1 MTDAHPYAEDGEHKQ
16 NADPRAFDSRK
27 VPSWFPPED
36 EAHAA
41 PPPPITTETVAM
53 TLAERYRSI
62 LEAQALQ
69 AAAAEQNRDR
79 AKHPTANAAAMRARE
94 KFLREAE
101 AETRRRLRRRARG
114 SIVPYAIAGM
124 AAVLTGV
131 GFGYAYTQH
140 ERLGQAFHSFAAVLA
155 APPQVTEAPRKAADS
170 VVEKKPIV
178 SAKIE
183 VQDLSGNVNSMI
195 PLMLSAEPGD
205 ANQNLIL
212 KLSGLPAEAY
222 LTAGTRDG
230 DGWELSP
237 AQAQQAKLVIPRAD
251 QSSFDVSVAAFEG
264 NTGQLA
270 APVKEF
276 TVAIVDSGVQ
286 VAPASAPADTVTTK
300 PAQVK
305 PEAAGLLTKGN
316 ALLQSGDIVMARQFF
331 ERAFAMGS
339 VEAAIGVGKTYDPV
353 VYEALKVQGLKP
365 DPLLAMEW
373 YMRAGNAGSSE
384 AMAAIEA
391 LKSAAQ

>member
-1 MTDAHPYAEDGEHKQ
+1 MTDAHPYAENGELEK
-16 NADPRAFDSRK
+16 NADTHPHEARK
-27 VPSWFPPED
+27 VPSWFPPGEED
-36 EAHAA
+36 GEARQ
-41 PPPPITTETVAM
+41 PITTETVAI

-62 LEAQALQ
+62 LEAQARQ
-69 AAAAEQNRDR
+69 AAAAEQSRER
-79 AKHPTANAAAMRARE
+79 VPHPTVNASEIRARE
-94 KFLREAE
+94 QLLREAE
-101 AETRRRLRRRARG
+101 AELRRRLRRRARG
-114 SIVPYAIAGM
+114 SIVPYAFAGM
-124 AAVLTGV
+124 AAILTGV
-131 GFGYAYTQH
+131 TFGYAYTQH
-140 ERLGQAFHSFAAVLA
+140 ERLGAALRGFATALATPAQESAV
-155 APPQVTEAPRKAADS
+155 PRKAADS

-183 VQDLSGNVNSMI
+183 VQDLSGNANSMI

-205 ANQNLIL
+205 AGQDLIL
-212 KLSGLPAEAY
+212 KLSGLPADAY

-237 AQAQQAKLVIPRAD
+237 AQAQKAKLVIPRAD

-276 TVAIVDSGVQ
+276 TVAIIDSGVQ
-286 VAPASAPADTVTTK
+286 VAPAAAIADTVTTK
-300 PAQVK
+300 PATAK
-305 PEAAGLLTKGN
+305 PEAAGLFNKGN
-316 ALLQSGDIVMARQFF
+316 ALLESGDIVMARQFF
-331 ERAFAMGS
+331 ERAFAMGA
-339 VEAAIGVGKTYDPV
+339 VEAAVGVGRTYDPV
-353 VYEALKVQGLKP
+353 VYEQLKVTGLKP

-391 LKSAAQ
+391 LKTAAQ

>member
-1 MTDAHPYAEDGEHKQ
+1 MTDAHPYAGNDERDTGAESRPHE
-16 NADPRAFDSRK
+16 ARK
-27 VPSWFPPED
+27 VPSWFPQGEEE
-36 EAHAA
+36 EAGRA
-41 PPPPITTETVAM
+41 PVTAETVAM
-53 TLAERYRSI
+53 TLAERYRNI
-62 LEAQALQ
+62 LEAQARQ
-69 AAAAEQNRDR
+69 AAATEQNRDR
-79 AKHPTANAAAMRARE
+79 AQHPTASVNEISARE
-94 KFLREAE
+94 KLLREAE
-101 AETRRRLRRRARG
+101 AELRRRLRRRARG
-114 SIVPYAIAGM
+114 SILPYAFAGL
-124 AAVLTGV
+124 AAILTGAT
-131 GFGYAYTQH
+131 FGYAYTQH
-140 ERLGQAFHSFAAVLA
+140 ERLGVALRSFAAALA
-155 APPQVTEAPRKAADS
+155 APAQESAVPRKTADS

-205 ANQNLIL
+205 AGQDLIL
-212 KLSGLPAEAY
+212 KLSGLPADAY

-230 DGWELSP
+230 DGWELSQ
-237 AQAQQAKLVIPRAD
+237 AQAQRAKLVIPRAD

-276 TVAIVDSGVQ
+276 TVAIIDSGVQ
-286 VAPASAPADTVTTK
+286 VAPASAIAETVTTK

-305 PEAAGLLTKGN
+305 PEAAGLVNKGN
-316 ALLQSGDIVMARQFF
+316 ALLKSGDIVMARQFF

-339 VEAAIGVGKTYDPV
+339 IDAAVGVGRTYDPV
-353 VYEALKVQGLKP
+353 VYEQLKVQGLKP

-373 YMRAGNAGSSE
+373 YMRAGNAGSNE

-391 LKSAAQ
+391 LKTAAQ